1 MKIKELIEKLKEFPE
16 DMEIVT
22 DDGSSDYNRTID
34 FEVITATVYAG
45 SLNKPTEYTIYFKED
60 SDDYWSFQRVPTNV
74 LLIY

>member
-1 MKIKELIEKLKEFPE
+1 MKIKNLIEKLNQFPE

-34 FEVITATVYAG
+34 LEVITATVQPAY
-45 SLNKPTEYTIYFKED
+45 LNNPTEYTLYYKED
-60 SDDYWSFQRVPTNV
+60 SDDYWNFQRVKTDV

>member
-1 MKIKELIEKLKEFPE
+1 MKLKHLKALLENYPD

-34 FEVITATVYAG
+34 LEVITATVQPAY
-45 SLNKPTEYTIYFKED
+45 LNNPTEYTLYYKED
-60 SDDYWSFQRVPTNV
+60 SDDYWNFQRVKTDV

>member
-1 MKIKELIEKLKEFPE
+1 MKIKDLIEKLKKFPE

-34 FEVITATVYAG
+34 LVVITATVGPAY
-45 SLNKPTEYTIYFKED
+45 LNNPTEYTLYYKED
-60 SDDYWSFQRVPTNV
+60 SDDYWNFQRVPTNV